1 VRRLILII
9 CILAIFLA
17 SAGQKTANFVL
28 QTSSGNIEVTKFKTY
43 YYASF
48 DLAKPETLT
57 LISEKALNTIEISP
71 KSYGIAFQK
80 EGNKIRFRMEKPGYI
95 LVRINETEKVFLFA
109 EKPEEIP
116 DAKNIVNLVEKY
128 LVDNSGKVTQTEK
141 IQRAL
146 NEISGTGKTLYFP
159 KGIYQSGQLQI
170 KSNSNIYLARGAVL
184 KTDTSSIELY
194 RSTDEV
200 SNIRFISM
208 YGVENVKLSG
218 YGTIDGN
225 GRILRTKFG
234 DDARMRLLMAIKSK
248 NIRIEGLQFK
258 DPGSWNTQVLLCED
272 VTIRNVKLLND
283 VELGNTDGFDPDATR
298 RMLIENCFAYCG
310 DDNVAIKTTANSGL
324 VGNVDQITVRN
335 CVFLTKKSS
344 LKVGTETRGQEMKN
358 ILFENNDVI
367 ESDRGIALY
376 VSDGAT
382 LSNITYRNNRFERNH
397 PDQQKKAIHVVVSK
411 RNEDSKLGEI
421 KDLLLQDCTF
431 ENSFPKKSL
440 VKYEGDGI
448 GIRMTIDNLK
458 IAGKRVNSPEEANIE
473 TDHTQI
479 IFKDAN

>member
-1 VRRLILII
+1 MRKLIMIV
-9 CILAIFLA
+9 CILAISLA
-17 SAGQKTANFVL
+17 SAGQKIANFVL
-28 QTSSGNIEVTKFKTY
+28 QASSGNIEVTKFKTY
-43 YYASF
+43 YFASF
-48 DLAKPETLT
+48 DLAKSEWLT
-57 LISEKALNTIEISP
+57 LISEKPLNSVEISP
-71 KSYGIAFQK
+71 KSSVIDFQK
-80 EGNKIRFRMEKPGYI
+80 DGNQIRFRMEKPGYI
-95 LVRINETEKVFLFA
+95 MVRINETEKVFLFA
-109 EKPEEIP
+109 EKPEEKP
-116 DAKNIVNLVEKY
+116 DAKNSVNLIEKY
-128 LVDNSGKVTQTEK
+128 SVDNTGKTTETEK
-141 IQRAL
+141 LQRAI

-159 KGIYQSGQLQI
+159 KGTYQSGQLQI
-170 KSNSNIYLARGAVL
+170 RSNSNIYLARGAVL
-184 KTDTSSIELY
+184 KTDTSSIEPFQ
-194 RSTDEV
+194 STDEV
-200 SNIRFISM
+200 SNKRFISM

-218 YGTIDGN
+218 YGAIDGN

-272 VTIRNVKLLND
+272 VTVRNVKLLND
-283 VELGNTDGFDPDATR
+283 IELSNTDGFDPDATR

-344 LKVGTETRGQEMKN
+344 LKVGTETRGQEIKN

-367 ESDRGIALY
+367 ESDRGIAVY
-376 VSDGAT
+376 VSDGAS
-382 LSNITYRNNRFERNH
+382 LSNITFRNNRFERNH

-411 RNEDSKLGEI
+411 RKEDSKLGEI
-421 KDLLLQDCTF
+421 NGLLIQDCTF
-431 ENSFPKKSL
+431 ETAWPKKSL

-458 IAGKRVNSPEEANIE
+458 ISGKRVNSPEEANIQ
-473 TDHTQI
+473 TDQAQI
-479 IFKDAN
+479 IFKDGN

>member
-1 VRRLILII
+1 MSRLILII
-9 CILAIFLA
+9 CILIISLA
-17 SAGQKTANFVL
+17 SAGQKTTGFVL
-28 QTSSGNIEVTKFKTY
+28 QTSSGTIEIVKFKTY

-48 DLAKPETLT
+48 DLAKPEMLT
-57 LISEKALNTIEISP
+57 LISEKPLNSVEISP

-80 EGNKIRFRMEKPGYI
+80 EGNKIRFRMDKPGYI
-95 LVRINETEKVFLFA
+95 MVRINETEKIFLFA
-109 EKPEEIP
+109 ENPEEIP
-116 DAKNIVNLVEKY
+116 DAKNSVNIVEKY
-128 LVDNSGKVTQTEK
+128 SVDNTGKATETEK

-159 KGIYQSGQLQI
+159 KGTYQSGQLQI
-170 KSNSNIYLARGAVL
+170 RTKSNIYLERGAVL
-184 KTDTSSIELY
+184 KTDTSSIESF

-200 SNIRFISM
+200 SNKRFISM
-208 YGVENVKLSG
+208 YGVENVRFSG

-234 DDARMRLLMAIKSK
+234 DDARMRLLMAVKSK

-298 RMLIENCFAYCG
+298 RMLIEDCFACCG
-310 DDNVAIKTTANSGL
+310 DDNVAIKITGNSGL

-335 CVFLTKKSS
+335 CVFLTRKSS

-382 LSNITYRNNRFERNH
+382 LSNIIYRNNRFERNY
-397 PDQQKKAIHVVVSK
+397 PDQQKKAIHVAVSK

-421 KDLLLQDCTF
+421 KDVLIQDCTF
-431 ENSFPKKSL
+431 ERSWPKKSL
-440 VKYEGDGI
+440 VQFEGDRI
-448 GIRMTIDNLK
+448 GIIMTIENLM
-458 IAGKRVNSPEEANIE
+458 IGGKRINSPEEVNIE
-473 TDHTQI
+473 TVHSQI
-479 IFKDAN
+479 IFRNKN

>member
-1 VRRLILII
+1 MRNLILIVY
-9 CILAIFLA
+9 ILAISLA
-17 SAGQKTANFVL
+17 SAGQKTAGFVL
-28 QTSSGNIEVTKFKTY
+28 QTESGTIDVSKFKTY
-43 YYASF
+43 YFASF
-48 DLAKPETLT
+48 DLSKPEMLT
-57 LISEKALNTIEISP
+57 LISEKHLKSAEISP

-80 EGNKIRFRMEKPGYI
+80 EGNQIQFRIEKPGYI
-95 LVRINETEKVFLFA
+95 MVRINESENVFLFA
-109 EKPEEIP
+109 EKPEELP

-128 LVDNSGKVTQTEK
+128 SVDNTGKTTETEK
-141 IQRAL
+141 IQRAI

-159 KGIYQSGQLQI
+159 KGTYQSRQLQI
-170 KSNSNIYLARGAVL
+170 RSNSNIYLARGAVL
-184 KTDTSSIELY
+184 KTDTSAIEPY
-194 RSTDEV
+194 RSNDEV
-200 SNIRFISM
+200 SNKRFISM
-208 YGVENVKLSG
+208 YNVENVKLSG
-218 YGTIDGN
+218 YGAIDGN

-283 VELGNTDGFDPDATR
+283 IDLSNTDGFDPDATR
-298 RMLIENCFAYCG
+298 RMLIEDCFAYCG

-324 VGNVDQITVRN
+324 VGNVDQIIVRN
-335 CVFLTKKSS
+335 CVFLTKKSA
-344 LKVGTETRGQEMKN
+344 LKIGTETRGHEMKN

-397 PDQQKKAIHVVVSK
+397 PDQQKKAIHVVVNK
-411 RNEDSKLGEI
+411 RKEDSKLGEI
-421 KDLLLQDCTF
+421 KDLLIQDCTF

-448 GIRMTIDNLK
+448 GISLTIDNLK
-458 IAGKRVNSPEEANIE
+458 IAGKRVISPEEANLE
-473 TDHTQI
+473 TDHAQI
-479 IFKDAN
+479 IFKDGH